1 MNRYP
6 LRIVRYPLVMGDR
19 NLDQGVAEMSVDMR
33 TGATNLTFGWD
44 KDTLYVWALEDSRT
58 LLTTRMFR
66 VIFCQSNKDQEF
78 RVGRLATHTTDQEVG
93 TFLGFADRFAS
104 SPEKGY
110 FLYGRAYIFE
120 VQ

>member
-1 MNRYP
+1 MN

-19 NLDQGVAEMSVDMR
+19 ELDQGVAEVSVDMR
-33 TGATNLTFGWD
+33 VGATNLTFGWD
-44 KDTLYVWALEDSRT
+44 KSTLYVWALEDSRT

-66 VIFCQSNKDQEF
+66 VIFCQSTTAQEF

-104 SPEKGY
+104 SPWNDQ